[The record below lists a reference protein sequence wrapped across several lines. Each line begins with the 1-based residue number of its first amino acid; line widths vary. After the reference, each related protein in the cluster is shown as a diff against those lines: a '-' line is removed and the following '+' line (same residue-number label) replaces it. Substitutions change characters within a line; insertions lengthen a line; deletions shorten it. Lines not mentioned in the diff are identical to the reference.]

1 MPDPSSRSGGGGSY
15 SYSYSFSM
23 SYGLEGGGD
32 MSDDE
37 DDARR
42 RRRRL
47 FDVVTTTAATST
59 APPAQD
65 GVEEKVAR
73 TWRRLFA
80 TPAPSA
86 SPTVATGGLSLGANG
101 TGATCSVDLGDDDG
115 GGSSL
120 LDDEWTTRV
129 EELLWHKID
138 QYLICTSYSDPQVGT
153 LGTFETT
160 AHAPL
165 LQKVFHTQPGHN
177 YSGRYFGYNGGIKI
191 DDSLTLVKVNEAQR
205 DFVPLYTA
213 GFIKNNAVTRGGP
226 FRTLHAIHRREF

>member
-73 TWRRLFA
+73 ARRRLF
-80 TPAPSA
+80 
-86 SPTVATGGLSLGANG
+86 ATGGLSLGANG
-101 TGATCSVDLGDDDG
+101 TNATTGATCSVDLGDDDG

-129 EELLWHKID
+129 EELLWHKTD
-138 QYLICTSYSDPQVGT
+138 QNLICTSYSDPQVGT

-165 LQKVFHTQPGHN
+165 LQKLFHTQPGQN
-177 YSGRYFGYNGGIKI
+177 YSGRYFGYNGGLKI
-191 DDSLTLVKVNEAQR
+191 DDSLTLVKVNAVQR
-205 DFVPLYTA
+205 AFEPLYTA

>member
-1 MPDPSSRSGGGGSY
+1 MQWPDSCN
-15 SYSYSFSM
+15 
-23 SYGLEGGGD
+23 
-32 MSDDE
+32 DD

-42 RRRRL
+42 RKRRL
-47 FDVVTTTAATST
+47 FDVTTTTAATST
-59 APPAQD
+59 TPPAQG
-65 GVEEKVAR
+65 GVEEKAAR
-73 TWRRLFA
+73 KRRRLFA

-86 SPTVATGGLSLGANG
+86 SPTAASGGLGMRANG
-101 TGATCSVDLGDDDG
+101 TGAACSVDLGDDDG

-165 LQKVFHTQPGHN
+165 LQKVFHTQPGRN
-177 YSGRYFGYNGGIKI
+177 YSGRYFGYNGGLKI
-191 DDSLTLVKVNEAQR
+191 DDSLTLGKVNEFDANGGA
-205 DFVPLYTA
+205 LLKA
-213 GFIKNNAVTRGGP
+213 GLIKSNTVTRGGHL
-226 FRTLHAIHRREF
+226 RTLHAIHRREF